1 MKVEKNISD
10 NKWEGTP
17 DDCDQLKLS
26 RKMEAYHQDRNHQ
39 HCLCMYNRCK
49 KTKEEK
55 RRKNTKQ
62 GTKKEEKEK
71 DQGTRDRCK
80 KKKGEKRIQ
89 GKGQK
94 KKKMKKDLGT
104 KGRYKR
110 QNKKNCFIISCC
122 LIQFL
127 VNKKIIY

>member
-49 KTKEEK
+49 KTREEEK
-55 RRKNTKQ
+55 ERIRSIGQKMKKKKKDQGTRDRCKKKKDEKKNTKQ

-71 DQGTRDRCK
+71 RPRD
-80 KKKGEKRIQ
+80 
-89 GKGQK
+89 
-94 KKKMKKDLGT
+94 
-104 KGRYKR
+104 KR
-110 QNKKNCFIISCC
+110 Q
-122 LIQFL
+122 IQ
-127 VNKKIIY
+127 KTK

>member
-1 MKVEKNISD
+1 M
-10 NKWEGTP
+10 
-17 DDCDQLKLS
+17 
-26 RKMEAYHQDRNHQ
+26 
-39 HCLCMYNRCK
+39 
-49 KTKEEK
+49 
-55 RRKNTKQ
+55 KQ

-110 QNKKNCFIISCC
+110 QNKKNCFIESRC

>member
-1 MKVEKNISD
+1 MKIEKKNISD

-49 KTKEEK
+49 KTREEEK
-55 RRKNTKQ
+55 ERIRSIGQKMKKKRKKTKGQETDAKRKRKEKKNTKQ

-71 DQGTRDRCK
+71 KT
-80 KKKGEKRIQ
+80 
-89 GKGQK
+89 
-94 KKKMKKDLGT
+94 
-104 KGRYKR
+104 
-110 QNKKNCFIISCC
+110 
-122 LIQFL
+122 
-127 VNKKIIY
+127 

>member
-1 MKVEKNISD
+1 MKVEKDISD

-62 GTKKEEKEK
+62 ETKKE
-71 DQGTRDRCK
+71 K
-80 KKKGEKRIQ
+80 KKNT
-89 GKGQK
+89 KGQK
-94 KKKMKKDLGT
+94 TDVKRQKKKRKKEYEARD
-104 KGRYKR
+104 KGR
-110 QNKKNCFIISCC
+110 
-122 LIQFL
+122 
-127 VNKKIIY
+127 